1 MELKMP
7 KRCEDCELLYRD
19 KDGFP
24 MCTSEHACIHA
35 KRRLVLNDRETKQG
49 MSGGGSKMR

>member
-24 MCTSEHACIHA
+24 VCTSEHACIHA
-35 KRRLVLNDRETKQG
+35 KWRLVLNDRETKQG
-49 MSGGGSKMR
+49 VSNSGSKVR